1 MKSILITGGTGLIG
15 RKLVNVLNKK
25 TQYNVFVLT
34 RNKSLSE
41 KNSKYIYW
49 EPLNGILDLKKIDN
63 LDVVIHLAGESID
76 GARWSR
82 SYKKKILDSRVLST
96 RLLYSKINILDTK
109 PKTIVT
115 ASAIG
120 YYKRDTKRVQDE
132 RCKPDDNFLSNVVI
146 KWEEESAKFKK
157 LGIRTII
164 LRLGIVLSK
173 EGGILKKLSSIFRF
187 GLGVPVGTGNQIMS
201 WIHEDDIIEII
212 ITALRNNNFSG
223 IINAVAPEKITNKE
237 FTKGLVKN
245 LGVLS
250 LPVFIRVPRIIIKIL
265 FGERAMLV
273 LNGMNVSSKKIRKLN
288 YNFKFPL
295 FEKALESIY
304 KK

>member
-25 TQYNVFVLT
+25 NQYNVFVLT

-49 EPLNGILDLKKIDN
+49 EPLNRILDLKKIDN
-63 LDVVIHLAGESID
+63 LDAVIHLAGESID
-76 GARWSR
+76 ADRWSQ

-96 RLLYSKINILDTK
+96 RLLYSKIDKLKTK
-109 PKTIVT
+109 PKTIVA
-115 ASAIG
+115 ASAVG
-120 YYKRDTKRVQDE
+120 YYKSDTKRAQDE
-132 RCKPDDNFLSNVVI
+132 DCKPDDNFLSNVVI
-146 KWEEESAKFKK
+146 KWEEESAKFNN
-157 LGIRTII
+157 LGIRTIV

-173 EGGILKKLSSIFRF
+173 EGGILKKLNYLFRL

-212 ITALRNNNFSG
+212 ITALGNDNFSG

-237 FTKGLVKN
+237 FTRGLVKN

-295 FEKALESIY
+295 FEKALESLY

>member
-1 MKSILITGGTGLIG
+1 M
-15 RKLVNVLNKK
+15 
-25 TQYNVFVLT
+25 
-34 RNKSLSE
+34 
-41 KNSKYIYW
+41 
-49 EPLNGILDLKKIDN
+49 
-63 LDVVIHLAGESID
+63 
-76 GARWSR
+76 
-82 SYKKKILDSRVLST
+82 
-96 RLLYSKINILDTK
+96 
-109 PKTIVT
+109 
-115 ASAIG
+115 
-120 YYKRDTKRVQDE
+120 
-132 RCKPDDNFLSNVVI
+132 
-146 KWEEESAKFKK
+146 
-157 LGIRTII
+157 
-164 LRLGIVLSK
+164 LSK

-212 ITALRNNNFSG
+212 ITALGNNNFSG

-237 FTKGLVKN
+237 FTRGLVKN
-245 LGVLS
+245 LGALS
-250 LPVFIRVPRIIIKIL
+250 FPVFIRVPRIIIKIL